1 LTITAFQQACNRAF
15 TLPPNFFIQ
24 INKLLGAIPPDL
36 DETLSKMSVAQLETL
51 ADKIIEIKSLED
63 LRRAIAL
70 NY

>member
-1 LTITAFQQACNRAF
+1 LQQGIYTILFK
-15 TLPPNFFIQ
+15 Q
-24 INKLLGAIPPDL
+24 INKLFGAIPPDL
-36 DETLSKMSVAQLETL
+36 DETLSKMSAAQLETL